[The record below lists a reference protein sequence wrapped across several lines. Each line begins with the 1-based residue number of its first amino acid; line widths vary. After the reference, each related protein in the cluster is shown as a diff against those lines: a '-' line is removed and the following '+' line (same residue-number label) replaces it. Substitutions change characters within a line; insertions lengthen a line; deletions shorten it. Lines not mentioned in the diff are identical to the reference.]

1 MVSSPVTLPRRR
13 GLFMNTNVLIESSR
27 GISCVSTED
36 KLFSERRIFFTES
49 VTPESSAQ
57 LIRALLYLENE
68 DPDKEIVL
76 YINSPGGE
84 VQSGLSVF
92 DTILGLKCPVRT
104 VCIGTAASM
113 GSFLFLAGTE
123 REMLPHSQIMIHDP
137 LINGLS
143 GVQKALSLE
152 KEAEK
157 LMQTRTVL
165 GEIMAE
171 RTGRSLEEVYEKTKE
186 DTYLSAKAAL
196 EFGIATKITGRT

>member
-1 MVSSPVTLPRRR
+1 
-13 GLFMNTNVLIESSR
+13 MNTNVLIESSR

-49 VTPESSAQ
+49 ITPESSAQ

-84 VQSGLSVF
+84 VQSGISIF
-92 DTILGLKCPVRT
+92 DTIMGLRCPVRT

-113 GSFLFLAGTE
+113 GSIIFLAGSV
-123 REMLPHSQIMIHDP
+123 REVLPHSQIMIHDP

-143 GVQKALSLE
+143 GAQKALSLE

-157 LMQTRTVL
+157 LMQTRMML
-165 GEIMAE
+165 GKILAE
-171 RTGRSLEEVYEKTKE
+171 RTGRTLDEVFEKTKE
-186 DTYLSAKAAL
+186 DTYLNSDEAL
-196 EFGIATKITGRT
+196 EFGIATAVAGRA